1 MAACAGV
8 ASPASA
14 DIALADAHIGEGD
27 LWIIGHADE
36 PETEVTLDDSFTSR
50 TDARGN
56 FQFRI
61 AYHPA
66 TCMVLVKTQR
76 QQRAV
81 VVANCGQRG
90 PQGEPGP
97 PGPPAAPAVSAAPA
111 SPPAQPTAE
120 VACAPKNPL
129 YAAENG
135 FKIWVMRRGNLAP
148 GGAEPRIVLQV
159 NIDGNIAT
167 THGPDFARMLTGGP
181 PAQLERQSGG
191 RIAWESKLGALPEAI
206 DIVSEGSAEVV
217 SRLHFKEC
225 GTPAKAQA
233 DPAAPRNP
241 HGEPRADAPRSF
253 PMPQGVFR

>member
-1 MAACAGV
+1 MAVLALI

-14 DIALADAHIGEGD
+14 DIAIADAHIGEGD

-56 FQFRI
+56 FYFRI

-66 TCMVLVKTQR
+66 TCMVLVKTR
-76 QQRAV
+76 SQQRAV

-97 PGPPAAPAVSAAPA
+97 PASAAAPAASAAPA
-111 SPPAQPTAE
+111 PAPAPPTAE

-135 FKIWVMRRGNLAP
+135 FKMWVVRRGNLAP

-167 THGPDFARMLTGGP
+167 THGPDFARMLTGGS

-206 DIVSEGSAEVV
+206 EIVSEGSAEVV
-217 SRLHFKEC
+217 SRLRFKEC
-225 GTPAKAQA
+225 GTPPKAQA
-233 DPAAPRNP
+233 EPAAPRNP
-241 HGEPRADAPRSF
+241 QGEPRADGQRSF